1 MSWPHESGEALR
13 PVKKCKTAEIRA
25 PKRRRAGAVDWA
37 FHADDAAVFDAL
49 ATGRHEESL
58 REYFGTAAHKELR
71 ELAASAKKLR
81 RAGGPR
87 VLVIP
92 GIMGSRLGR
101 SSRRAPQ
108 TGSRSVLWID
118 PMRIGAGQLTDLAL
132 PSDKTMR
139 PMGVLL
145 FSYAK
150 LKLQLDI
157 SGFNSEFFAYDWRL
171 GIDELGAAL
180 ASCIAAHGKP
190 AMLIAHSMGG
200 LVARVAMKRLP
211 KRCVRRLI
219 LLGTP
224 NRGSYAPV
232 QALRGT
238 YPFVRKLARLDLKHT
253 PEQLAQKVFCTFPG
267 IYQLLPPPVPG
278 SRIDLLDAR
287 SWPVAG
293 PKPDATQLARV
304 AAARAQMAAPD
315 ARMMHIVGVNRE
327 TAVAVRR
334 TATGFEYSLSANGD
348 GTVPVAMASLPR
360 LKTYFIDES
369 HGNLANNSLVISAI
383 LDLLRHGRTQ
393 ALKRR
398 FVPRRGRL
406 IRIDDAR
413 LRSVG
418 AGGKID
424 WRHLDSTRREAALV
438 ELDATAD

>member
-1 MSWPHESGEALR
+1 
-13 PVKKCKTAEIRA
+13 
-25 PKRRRAGAVDWA
+25 
-37 FHADDAAVFDAL
+37 
-49 ATGRHEESL
+49 
-58 REYFGTAAHKELR
+58 
-71 ELAASAKKLR
+71 
-81 RAGGPR
+81 
-87 VLVIP
+87 
-92 GIMGSRLGR
+92 
-101 SSRRAPQ
+101 
-108 TGSRSVLWID
+108 
-118 PMRIGAGQLTDLAL
+118 
-132 PSDKTMR
+132 
-139 PMGVLL
+139 
-145 FSYAK
+145 
-150 LKLQLDI
+150 
-157 SGFNSEFFAYDWRL
+157 
-171 GIDELGAAL
+171 
-180 ASCIAAHGKP
+180 
-190 AMLIAHSMGG
+190 
-200 LVARVAMKRLP
+200 MKRLP

-369 HGNLANNSLVISAI
+369 HGNLANNSQVISAI